1 MTFWQILFT
10 CVACGGCCYIGHR
23 TGFAKAEAKF
33 ATAMEA
39 MTAALAAMTDAF
51 KDEQ

>member
-1 MTFWQILFT
+1 MTFWQILFAGVT
-10 CVACGGCCYIGHR
+10 GAGCYYIGHR